1 MFWIK
6 MLTWQN
12 EQGVIV
18 WTVCRDKI
26 KWPLLAEFDC
36 STFLIVFFFNYY
48 FLLPWCALLPD
59 AGCIEVLFS
68 FLLCLADWE
77 TIGGGAEGEGGPTP
91 RFGAEKTFTDVL
103 DNTCGH
109 RRLQSAHFLPSDG
122 TQELPCTMH
131 HEAGPP
137 EQLPTDALSQID
149 YVHTW
154 NFKMMWTA
162 EIQILNKDTG
172 MIVGLVIAI

>member
-1 MFWIK
+1 M
-6 MLTWQN
+6 N
-12 EQGVIV
+12 
-18 WTVCRDKI
+18 R
-26 KWPLLAEFDC
+26 WPLAEFDC
-36 STFLIVFFFNYY
+36 STFLIGFFFNYY
-48 FLLPWCALLPD
+48 FLLPSCARLLD

-68 FLLCLADWE
+68 FLSCLADWE
-77 TIGGGAEGEGGPTP
+77 TIGGGAEGARGPWPPPPVEICESPTP

-109 RRLQSAHFLPSDG
+109 RRLQNAHFLPSDG
-122 TQELPCTMH
+122 TQELPKKH

-154 NFKMMWTA
+154 NFKMMGTA
-162 EIQILNKDTG
+162 EIQILNKDAG

>member
-1 MFWIK
+1 M
-6 MLTWQN
+6 
-12 EQGVIV
+12 
-18 WTVCRDKI
+18 CS
-26 KWPLLAEFDC
+26 LAGRRLHWV
-36 STFLIVFFFNYY
+36 TFLFFVM
-48 FLLPWCALLPD
+48 LGRLRDHRRRSRGSKGSVAPPPPPPVEIC
-59 AGCIEVLFS
+59 ES
-68 FLLCLADWE
+68 
-77 TIGGGAEGEGGPTP
+77 PTP

-109 RRLQSAHFLPSDG
+109 RRLQNAHFLPSDG
-122 TQELPCTMH
+122 TQELPKKH

-162 EIQILNKDTG
+162 EIQIDRWVGYCNLSKCKVNKPE
-172 MIVGLVIAI
+172 IFFWGLKRDSNPWPLR

>member
-1 MFWIK
+1 M
-6 MLTWQN
+6 N
-12 EQGVIV
+12 
-18 WTVCRDKI
+18 R
-26 KWPLLAEFDC
+26 WPLAEFDW
-36 STFLIVFFFNYY
+36 STFLIVFFFK
-48 FLLPWCALLPD
+48 L
-59 AGCIEVLFS
+59 LFS
-68 FLLCLADWE
+68 PPFMCSLAGRRLHWGSFLFFVMLGRLRDHRRRSRGSKGSVAPPPPVEICE
-77 TIGGGAEGEGGPTP
+77 SPTP

-109 RRLQSAHFLPSDG
+109 RRLQNAHFLPSDG
-122 TQELPCTMH
+122 TQELPKKH

-162 EIQILNKDTG
+162 EIQILNKDAG